1 MPRRTPI
8 TDRQIQTVEEALR
21 DRVPR
26 VDPLAEEALRNL
38 KGRRNVILYGP
49 PGTGKTRA
57 ALQVRTLWKANEGA
71 ESVFLTTF
79 HPSYSYE
86 DFVEGWRPDAE
97 AQGGFQLVPGVLLN
111 AIRTAAKDGSRN
123 VLIVVDEINR
133 GDVARI
139 LGEFIT
145 FIEHDKRDI
154 QFFTAQNRDQAQK
167 VPKNLFLLGTM
178 NTADKSINL
187 LDTALR
193 RRFTF
198 LQCSPDPGVFDSS
211 PELLAEVEG
220 VQLGMLLVSINRR
233 LAAQNIEPDR
243 QIGHAMLGIS
253 KDSEDPNQELRDRLC
268 YDILPLVS
276 DYLHDDPE
284 RIRQIM
290 PGFIDEDGNPKRP
303 DQVAD
308 IAAALADPAPTPI
321 FDEESEADPGEYE
334 ADTQ

>member
-1 MPRRTPI
+1 M
-8 TDRQIQTVEEALR
+8 AK
-21 DRVPR
+21 
-26 VDPLAEEALRNL
+26 EALRNL
-38 KGRRNVILYGP
+38 RGRRNVILYGP

-57 ALQVRTLWKANEGA
+57 ALQAMTLWKTEEGA
-71 ESVFLTTF
+71 DSVFLTTF

-86 DFVEGWRPDAE
+86 DFVEGWRPDTSN
-97 AQGGFQLVPGVLLN
+97 QSGFQLVPGVLLE
-111 AIRTAAKDGSRN
+111 AIEAANSDDSRN

-139 LGEFIT
+139 FGEFIT
-145 FIEHDKRDI
+145 FVEHDKRNVEFI
-154 QFFTAQNRDQAQK
+154 TAQNRDQLRT

-198 LQCSPDPGVFDSS
+198 LQCAPDPGVFESS

-220 VQLGMLLVSINRR
+220 VQLSALLVAINRR

-253 KDSEDPNQELRDRLC
+253 MDSSDPEQELRDRLC

-276 DYLHDDPE
+276 DYLYDDPE
-284 RIRQIM
+284 RIRQVM
-290 PGFIDEDGNPKRP
+290 PGFLDDDDSPMSP
-303 DQVAD
+303 DQAID
-308 IAAALADPAPTPI
+308 IEAVLAEPEPI
-321 FDEESEADPGEYE
+321 PEEGFEADP
-334 ADTQ
+334 